1 MNEPRPDWL
10 EAELRDLP
18 RDLAPARDLW
28 PGIAARI
35 DSAARGPGRLARA
48 LVASLLVCSV
58 AVLFAW
64 QAMQASRV
72 ERSPFVLADLAAS
85 YADARHRYE
94 SAWPSIRVRL
104 DPATAAVIDGN
115 LEVIRVALAEIDAA
129 LRESPD
135 DASLRGLLR
144 TTLDAELDLYR
155 RAERLTPTPA

>member
-10 EAELRDLP
+10 EADLRDLP

-35 DSAARGPGRLARA
+35 APAARAPRRLVRG
-48 LVASLLVCSV
+48 LVASLVVSSV
-58 AVLFAW
+58 AALFAW
-64 QAMQASRV
+64 QAMQASRTV
-72 ERSPFVLADLAAS
+72 RAPLVLADLAAP

-104 DPATAAVIDGN
+104 DPATAAVIEGN
-115 LEVIRVALAEIDAA
+115 LAVIRGALAEIDAA
-129 LRESPD
+129 LREAPD

-144 TTLDAELDLYR
+144 TTLTSELDLYR
-155 RAERLTPTPA
+155 RAERLTPA